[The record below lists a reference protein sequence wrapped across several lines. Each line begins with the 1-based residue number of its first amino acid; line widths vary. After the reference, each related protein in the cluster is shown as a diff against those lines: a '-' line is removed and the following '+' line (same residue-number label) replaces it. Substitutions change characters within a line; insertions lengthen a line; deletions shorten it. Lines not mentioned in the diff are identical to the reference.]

1 MKKYVTK
8 FTALHLGLLI
18 LALTVL
24 PAKAFV
30 LMGVPNLNAAL
41 VNGGGQVPAF
51 NFTDDMGAPQ
61 PIKEFYRWNIP
72 YLTYSFDASFVQY
85 FGLDG
90 MAAVNEAVGVV
101 NNFFSNSQYSGVS
114 SLDLAREGFLSNYN
128 SHAVNVT
135 AQNRQIIDIKSLVL
149 GMLVNHLGLGNPH
162 RYAYSIYGTNL
173 SSSGNQVNFNVVNR
187 NFDPLTLQPSGTINN
202 VTYSYR
208 LIHDQTAG
216 LPNPALVL
224 PTLMDME
231 EFTSDT
237 SGNAFSTI
245 ASITDAFFG
254 NTALFWT
261 DIPTK
266 FTFGSFYH
274 NDYAVGGQTEARHT
288 LTFDDAGGLKYLYRT
303 NNFVFEYLDGSVNVV
318 TPANFTPAAVA
329 AQFPSTS
336 GSVFGLFPRRSIA
349 NNIAALAP
357 TSSTISREA
366 FNASPQFV
374 FAGLRG
380 GIDSIQFTYQP
391 FDSLLG
397 VFPTPTNQFWTDT
410 FINTNGVN
418 VLNVSSGSSYLGAPN
433 MAFFQQRVGRTVAQP
448 DFIFTAEDL
457 GVSVDGVPIA
467 WDRSPIAANTFSAA
481 IDNQGWVA
489 LNVGTIQGITNSG
502 PGIFRMVDPAGGAP
516 APIVYRFSRTID
528 GFEVLWSGEPS
539 VLGNT
544 TPYSLWGHIK
554 GPGAADFITFP
565 NNLTFTTLENAI
577 APTIAVPTL
586 SMASDDGGLS
596 PILPASLNRTT
607 ETLTLLGGN
616 LASVQQI
623 EILAVTSTSTN
634 VVQTISSTGLIV
646 SDQKISIPPGVVSY
660 TTEGSTS
667 TRKVRVRNTVGVSE
681 PAPQAFGITTGVPIV
696 TGTSADGETFDRAAT
711 LTLFGYGFKSTA
723 AGTTTLGFIRVENS
737 TGGVV
742 YPNNSSTMASATFTV
757 VSDTEA
763 VLSTDSITALG
774 DGANRRVRVA
784 RENNATALSPASN
797 ALLANITS
805 TPTVTSLGLTSS
817 TFQRDTALDINGTGF
832 VTATQIELVKDDGTA
847 FSTPVVL
854 DLPAAG
860 VAVNANGTTISIAAN
875 VFTDSGAD
883 GNGTSIKRR
892 FRVRNE
898 IGAGTSTAGSTFNVN
913 VQPTVTAIAGFST
926 FHPTAF
932 DRSQATGDDI
942 VITGTGLLAA
952 TEIQIVSET
961 GTALGSG
968 VSISLPI
975 NGVTVTDTSITI
987 DTQTITFTNGSSGDS
1002 SNATGDR
1009 YRRFQVKS
1017 ARTSANSP
1025 ISQRFDVALPPTF
1038 ASLSGTGYSAGVN
1051 SGGNFDRNSTATL
1064 IFTGANLGYMT
1075 KIEIVDA
1082 SGNPITGVTAIDQS
1096 TLTAL
1101 SGTFTSTVIT
1111 VTGDFT
1117 QGHLLDSVNNAS
1129 RRVRVTNPVGSIVSL
1144 NNGSGTFSVSALA
1157 TFAGSASTVFAGTAS
1172 GFDGNGTYQS
1182 SLNDGSLWINSNTS
1196 NMRGVK
1202 TITFNNGTANSD
1214 ISVDAAAPPAGIT
1227 FSADGT
1233 RIIVAKTAIP
1243 ATWVPGSGFNTGA
1256 SITLTIAANNNATTT
1271 TITTTP

>member
-1 MKKYVTK
+1 MNRYASKLSGVVVG
-8 FTALHLGLLI
+8 FII

-30 LMGVPNLNAAL
+30 LMGLPNTNPQF
-41 VNGGGQVPAF
+41 VNIGGGQVPAF

-72 YLTYSFDASFVQY
+72 YLTYSFDATFVQY

-90 MAAVNEAVGVV
+90 MAAVNEAVNVV

-162 RYAYSIYGTNL
+162 RYAYSIYGTNI
-173 SSSGNQVNFNVVNR
+173 SSSANQVNFNVVNR
-187 NFDPLTLQPSGTINN
+187 NFDPLTFQPSGTINN

-237 SGNAFSTI
+237 SGNAFSAI

-266 FTFGSFYH
+266 FAFGSFYH
-274 NDYAVGGQTEARHT
+274 NDYAVGGQTEPRHT

-303 NNFVFEYLDGSVNVV
+303 NNFVFENLDPSVQIITAANVV
-318 TPANFTPAAVA
+318 PDALVS
-329 AQFPSTS
+329 QFPSKS
-336 GSVFGLFPRRSIA
+336 GSVFGLFPRRNTTAIA
-349 NNIAALAP
+349 STPP
-357 TSSTISREA
+357 TSSTIAGAA
-366 FNASPQFV
+366 FVTTLFQDGF
-374 FAGLRG
+374 LRG

-397 VFPTPTNQFWTDT
+397 IFPTPTNQFWTDT
-410 FINTNGVN
+410 LVNTNGVN
-418 VLNVSSGSSYLGAPN
+418 VLNVSSGSSYFGAPN

-467 WDRSPIAANTFSAA
+467 WDRTPLAANASSAA
-481 IDNQGWVA
+481 GANSGFLGPLLGGLA
-489 LNVGTIQGITNSG
+489 SG
-502 PGIFRMVDPAGGAP
+502 PGIFTNNTAI
-516 APIVYRFSRTID
+516 PIAYRFSRTID

-565 NNLTFTTLENAI
+565 SNLTFTTLENAI

-596 PILPASLNRTT
+596 PILLASLNRTT

-711 LTLFGYGFKSTA
+711 LTLLGYGFKSGV

-737 TGGVV
+737 TGGLV
-742 YPNNSSTMASATFTV
+742 YPVSGNSTMAAATFTV

-763 VLSTDSITALG
+763 VLSTDQITAVG

-805 TPTVTSLGLTSS
+805 TPTVTTVGLTSS
-817 TFQRDTALDINGTGF
+817 TFQRDTALDINGTAF

-898 IGAGTSTAGSTFNVN
+898 IGAGTSSAGSTFNVN

-952 TEIQIVSET
+952 GEIQIVDET
-961 GTALGSG
+961 GTPLGS
-968 VSISLPI
+968 STTRPRITLPV
-975 NGVTVTDTSITI
+975 NGVTITDTSITI
-987 DTQTITFTNGSSGDS
+987 DTQTITFADGNNSDS
-1002 SNATGDR
+1002 SNATGGR
-1009 YRRFQVKS
+1009 YRRFQVLS
-1017 ARTSANSP
+1017 SRNNATSP
-1025 ISQRFDVALPPTF
+1025 VSQRFDVALPPTF
-1038 ASLSGTGYSAGVN
+1038 TSVNGTGYT
-1051 SGGNFDRNSTATL
+1051 SGIQAFERNGTFV
-1064 IFTGANLGYMT
+1064 FTGANLGYMT

-1082 SGNPITGVTAIDQS
+1082 SGNPITGVTAIDRA

-1101 SGTFTSTVIT
+1101 GGAFNGTTIT
-1111 VTGDFT
+1111 VTGDDFT
-1117 QGHLLDSVNNAS
+1117 QGQLLDSVNNAS
-1129 RRVRVTNPVGSIVSL
+1129 RRVRVTNPVGSIVSA
-1144 NNGSGTFSVSALA
+1144 NNANGTFSVSNLP
-1157 TFAGSASTVFAGTAS
+1157 TFAASAASVFAGTNS
-1172 GFDGNGTYQS
+1172 GFDGNGTYQNS
-1182 SLNDGSLWINSNTS
+1182 FQDGSLSINSSTAPGNL
-1196 NMRGVK
+1196 RGVK
-1202 TITFNNGTANSD
+1202 IIHFNNGTSGLVIGA
-1214 ISVDAAAPPAGIT
+1214 ITVDAVAPPAGVT
-1227 FSADGT
+1227 FSADGS
-1233 RIIVAKTAIP
+1233 RITIAKTVIP
-1243 ATWVPGSGFNTGA
+1243 AGWYGTQS
-1256 SITLTIAANNNATTT
+1256 NATITFQTAADRNQTT
-1271 TITTTP
+1271 VQVTTLP

>member
-18 LALTVL
+18 LAMTVL

-30 LMGVPNLNAAL
+30 LMGLPNTNPQF
-41 VNGGGQVPAF
+41 VNIGGGQVPAF

-72 YLTYSFDASFVQY
+72 YLTYSFDATFVQY

-90 MAAVNEAVGVV
+90 MAAVNEAVNVV

-162 RYAYSIYGTNL
+162 RYAYSIYGTNI
-173 SSSGNQVNFNVVNR
+173 SSSANQVNFNVVNR
-187 NFDPLTLQPSGTINN
+187 NFDPLTFQPSGTINN

-237 SGNAFSTI
+237 SGNAFSAI

-266 FTFGSFYH
+266 FAFGSFYH
-274 NDYAVGGQTEARHT
+274 NDYAVGGQTEPRHT

-303 NNFVFEYLDGSVNVV
+303 NNFVFENLDPSVQIIAAANVV
-318 TPANFTPAAVA
+318 PDALVS
-329 AQFPSTS
+329 QFPSKS
-336 GSVFGLFPRRSIA
+336 GSVFGLFPRRNTTAIA
-349 NNIAALAP
+349 STPP
-357 TSSTISREA
+357 TSSTLAVAA
-366 FNASPQFV
+366 FVTTLFQDGF
-374 FAGLRG
+374 LRG

-397 VFPTPTNQFWTDT
+397 IFPTPTNQFWTDT
-410 FINTNGVN
+410 LVNTNGVN
-418 VLNVSSGSSYLGAPN
+418 VLNVSSGSSYFGAPN

-467 WDRSPIAANTFSAA
+467 WDRTPLAANASSAA
-481 IDNQGWVA
+481 AANSGFLGPLLGGLA
-489 LNVGTIQGITNSG
+489 SG
-502 PGIFRMVDPAGGAP
+502 PGIFTNNTAI
-516 APIVYRFSRTID
+516 PIAYRFSRTID

-565 NNLTFTTLENAI
+565 SNLTFTTLENAI

-596 PILPASLNRTT
+596 PILPASLDRTT

-634 VVQTISSTGLIV
+634 VIQTISATGLIV

-660 TTEGSTS
+660 TAEGSTS
-667 TRKVRVRNTVGVSE
+667 TRKVRVRNSVGVSE
-681 PAPQAFGITTGVPIV
+681 PAPQVFGITTGVPIV
-696 TGTSADGETFDRAAT
+696 TGTSADGETFDRATT
-711 LTLFGYGFKSTA
+711 LTLLGYGFKSTA

-742 YPNNSSTMASATFTV
+742 YPNNSSTMVSATFTV
-757 VSDTEA
+757 LSDTEA
-763 VLSTDSITALG
+763 VLSTDQITAVG

-797 ALLANITS
+797 ALFANITS
-805 TPTVTSLGLTSS
+805 TPTVTSVGLTSS

-832 VTATQIELVKDDGTA
+832 VTATQIELIKDDGTA

-860 VAVNANGTTISIAAN
+860 VALNANGTIISIAAN
-875 VFTDSGAD
+875 TFTDPGAD
-883 GNGTSIKRR
+883 GNGTSTKRR

-898 IGAGTSTAGSTFNVN
+898 IGAGTSSAASTFNVN

-961 GTALGSG
+961 GIALGSG

-1002 SNATGDR
+1002 SNAAGDR

-1038 ASLSGTGYSAGVN
+1038 ASLSGTGYTPGLQS
-1051 SGGNFDRNSTATL
+1051 FDRNSSATF
-1064 IFTGANLGYMT
+1064 IFNGANLGFMT

-1101 SGTFTSTVIT
+1101 GGTFTSTVIT

-1172 GFDGNGTYQS
+1172 GFDGNGTYKS
-1182 SLNDGSLWINSNTS
+1182 SLNDGSLWINSNST